1 MRPWS
6 IMNKLAQQL
15 TLDFPGGVPVLAD
28 FAAHKARC
36 PRVKGALVE
45 SARWLLEQAGGACLR
60 GRLDIHTVYGLARL
74 QHGIHCGRSL
84 LPGYAREIE
93 AENPELRFQTRRCRF
108 DEGRA
113 AA

>member
-1 MRPWS
+1 MRLWK
-6 IMNKLAQQL
+6 IMKEPHQQL
-15 TLDFPGGVPVLAD
+15 TLAFPGGVPVLAV

-36 PRVKGALVE
+36 PRVKAALVE
-45 SARWLLEQAGGACLR
+45 SARWLLEQAGGACLG

-93 AENPELRFQTRRCRF
+93 AENPEMRFQTRRCRF
-108 DEGRA
+108 DEKKEVA
-113 AA
+113 